1 MSGRGLSPAG
11 PAQLQQKEEVMKMR
25 KQTMIAVAAGLG
37 LLLAPAMALA
47 ADEERGQLS
56 RGDYKFLKD
65 AATSGQMEV
74 ELGDLAKQKG
84 MNQSVKT
91 FGEKMVTDHSKANE
105 ELKAI
110 ASQKGVTLPAKLSHG
125 ERSDIEHLQKA
136 TGKDFDQ
143 DFASRMV
150 KDHKKDVK
158 DFEDAA
164 KDLKDPELKA
174 FAAKTLPT
182 LQEHL
187 RMAQEMES
195 AVKNE
200 K

>member
-1 MSGRGLSPAG
+1 
-11 PAQLQQKEEVMKMR
+11 MKIR
-25 KQTMIAVAAGLG
+25 KQTIIAVVAGM
-37 LLLAPAMALA
+37 LLTPALALA
-47 ADEERGQLS
+47 ADENAGQLS

-65 AATSGQMEV
+65 AAQGGQTEV
-74 ELGDLAKQKG
+74 ELGELAKQKG
-84 MNQSVKT
+84 TSQSVKN
-91 FGEKMVTDHSKANE
+91 FGETMVTDHSKAND

-110 ASQKGVTLPAKLSHG
+110 AAKKGATLPATLSHG

-136 TGKDFDQ
+136 TGADFDK

-164 KDLKDPELKA
+164 KDLKDPDLKA

-187 RMAQEMES
+187 RMAQEMEA
-195 AVKNE
+195 AVKSE

>member
-1 MSGRGLSPAG
+1 
-11 PAQLQQKEEVMKMR
+11 MKIR
-25 KQTMIAVAAGLG
+25 KQMIIAAAAGLG

-65 AATSGQMEV
+65 AAQANETEV
-74 ELGDLAKQKG
+74 QLGELAKQKG

-110 ASQKGVTLPAKLSHG
+110 ASQKGATLPAKLSHG
-125 ERSDIEHLQKA
+125 ERSDIEQLQKA

-174 FAAKTLPT
+174 FASKTLPT

-187 RMAQEMES
+187 RMAQEMET